1 MTEMERAVATMHQT
15 VNTLSDVQAQL
26 KAVGG
31 SLAKEARFTEVR
43 RATDSLLARLKA
55 WDADM
60 VSRRSRAYDDVE
72 NFEQK
77 FTANWMFMINATD
90 SDIPRVN
97 QPSRDR
103 RVELEAQWAKL
114 KARSDEMLTVDIPA
128 LSKRFWDL
136 GLGALWKVPLTTK
149 IVP

>member
-1 MTEMERAVATMHQT
+1 MSEMERELTRMHET
-15 VNTLSDVQAQL
+15 VNTLTEVQSQL
-26 KAVGG
+26 KTVSASLPNDDRFAAVKRD
-31 SLAKEARFTEVR
+31 A
-43 RATDSLLARLKA
+43 DSLMARLKA

-77 FTANWMFMINATD
+77 FSANYMFLINATE

-103 RVELEAQWAKL
+103 RTQLDTDWTRL
-114 KARSDEMLTVDIPA
+114 KARSDAMINTDIPS
-128 LSKRFWDL
+128 LNRKLWDL
-136 GLGALWKVPLTTK
+136 GLGAIWKLPTMR
-149 IVP
+149 IIP